1 MPRIDDEN
9 MNEKVRR
16 LLKDLSKVNAPESFE
31 TELSRRINNIEHKK
45 EKRSWISL
53 IFSPKL
59 VPSAALAAT
68 AVIILLL
75 LKPQIDQTEEKFN
88 ISPQLKE
95 EKIDERIE
103 LQLDPK
109 KEKINLDYRQRS
121 KDKSTDVTSE
131 SQVTEDKLQEE
142 ILAPIE
148 APVQNQPAVM
158 NKMEVKPQPVSP
170 NVKIDNTGKV
180 EVPKFQKTED
190 ESSPIEML
198 KEKIDTTKD
207 SSKNS
212 RKINKF

>member
-1 MPRIDDEN
+1 MQRIEDEN
-9 MNEKVRR
+9 MNKQVRG

-59 VPSAALAAT
+59 VPSAALAAA
-68 AVIILLL
+68 AVIIFLL
-75 LKPQIDQTEEKFN
+75 LKPQIDRTEEKFH
-88 ISPQLKE
+88 ISPKLKE
-95 EKIDERIE
+95 EKIDEKRE
-103 LQLDPK
+103 FQPDTK
-109 KEKINLDYRQRS
+109 KEKINLDYRQGSR
-121 KDKSTDVTSE
+121 DKSIDVTSE
-131 SQVTEDKLQEE
+131 PQRAEDKFQEE
-142 ILAPIE
+142 ISAPLE
-148 APVQNQPAVM
+148 VPAQNQPAVM

-170 NVKIDNTGKV
+170 NIKIDNTGKA
-180 EVPKFQKTED
+180 EVQKFQKNETE
-190 ESSPIEML
+190 SKPIEML

>member
-1 MPRIDDEN
+1 MPRVDDEN
-9 MNEKVRR
+9 MNEKVRK
-16 LLKDLSKVNAPESFE
+16 LLKNLSKVNAPESFE
-31 TELSRRINNIEHKK
+31 TELSSRINNIEHKK

-88 ISPQLKE
+88 ISPKLKE
-95 EKIDERIE
+95 EKIDEKRE
-103 LQLDPK
+103 FQPDTK
-109 KEKINLDYRQRS
+109 KEKINLDYRQGSR
-121 KDKSTDVTSE
+121 DKSIDVPSE
-131 SQVTEDKLQEE
+131 SQGVEDKFQEE
-142 ILAPIE
+142 ISAPIE
-148 APVQNQPAVM
+148 TPAQNQPAVM

-170 NVKIDNTGKV
+170 NVKIDNTGKAD
-180 EVPKFQKTED
+180 VPKFQKTED